1 MKVLAEIPLDLDEAS
16 LRRQCRI
23 APRLQARCNGLGDLP
38 AGSDADEFADLLRRA
53 RRVARPKALYKEAFV
68 DARGGDSVTIDCVT
82 FRSPV
87 LRGNLDRVERV
98 FPYVATCGAELDR
111 IDLPAG
117 DFLKQYWLDVIKAAV
132 LGLCVRHLSD
142 YLHRAY
148 ALGKTAVMSPGSGDA
163 SVWPI
168 EQQRELFALFG
179 DVEER
184 IGVVLTDSFLM
195 VPNKTVSGIRFPTEV
210 DYRSC
215 RLCRRAV
222 CPGRSAPFDEDLWRS
237 FHPDADGDGAAREG
251 KVR

>member
-1 MKVLAEIPLDLDEAS
+1 MKVLTDIPLELDEAS

-38 AGSDADEFADLLRRA
+38 ADSDADEFADLLRRA
-53 RRVARPKALYKEAFV
+53 RGVAHPKALYKEAFV
-68 DARGGDSVTIDCVT
+68 DARGDDTVTIDGVT
-82 FRSPV
+82 FRSAV

-98 FPYVATCGAELDR
+98 FPYIATCGRELDR
-111 IDLPAG
+111 VDVPADDL
-117 DFLKQYWLDVIKAAV
+117 LKQYWLDVIKAAV
-132 LGLCVRHLSD
+132 LGLCVRHLGD
-142 YLHRAY
+142 HLCRAY
-148 ALGKTAVMSPGSGDA
+148 GLGKTAVMSPGSGDA

-179 DVEER
+179 EVEER

-195 VPNKTVSGIRFPTEV
+195 VPNKTVSGIRFPTEI

-222 CPGRSAPFDEDLWRS
+222 CSGRSAPFDEELWRS
-237 FHPDADGDGAAREG
+237 FHPDADGEAQRGRAR
-251 KVR
+251 